1 MSLNLSE
8 PLQLERA
15 NASRFSSRDKCIDSE
30 DSRNLIEE
38 GLGGNCRLFERDKLN
53 ELRSI
58 NMGASFYNSIQESS
72 STASSNNWNFAINN
86 AQTRTFIAKY
96 TPTHLREFYANAS
109 ENRQKRGTE
118 YVLNTL
124 MEMDDMNVLLVGGFN
139 SGKTTMLY
147 ALIREYYELKKDAS
161 ISEMNVLFINNL
173 KEQGIQF
180 FRNEMKTFCQTHC
193 SIPGKK
199 KVILIDD
206 IDSINKQSQQVFRNY
221 IDKYKSHVCVIASCS
236 NLQKVVESLQSRLH
250 IVIIH
255 PPTHEQISKVLDTIV
270 RNEVILIDR
279 ECRKHILERANGNV
293 CNVVN
298 NLEKIAIYGND
309 GVIISKD
316 VCEKLCSTISFHQF
330 ELYLKALL
338 DGRLREA
345 ISIIYGLH
353 DYGYSVIDILEY
365 FFEFVKS
372 TALIDEGLK
381 YRIVP
386 HICDYISVF
395 HSLHENSVELAIF
408 TNQIAREVASSETT
422 K

>member
-1 MSLNLSE
+1 
-8 PLQLERA
+8 
-15 NASRFSSRDKCIDSE
+15 
-30 DSRNLIEE
+30 
-38 GLGGNCRLFERDKLN
+38 
-53 ELRSI
+53 
-58 NMGASFYNSIQESS
+58 
-72 STASSNNWNFAINN
+72 
-86 AQTRTFIAKY
+86 
-96 TPTHLREFYANAS
+96 
-109 ENRQKRGTE
+109 
-118 YVLNTL
+118 
-124 MEMDDMNVLLVGGFN
+124 
-139 SGKTTMLY
+139 
-147 ALIREYYELKKDAS
+147 
-161 ISEMNVLFINNL
+161 
-173 KEQGIQF
+173 
-180 FRNEMKTFCQTHC
+180 
-193 SIPGKK
+193 
-199 KVILIDD
+199 
-206 IDSINKQSQQVFRNY
+206 
-221 IDKYKSHVCVIASCS
+221 
-236 NLQKVVESLQSRLH
+236 
-250 IVIIH
+250 
-255 PPTHEQISKVLDTIV
+255 
-270 RNEVILIDR
+270 
-279 ECRKHILERANGNV
+279 
-293 CNVVN
+293 VVN